1 MYVHAYQSYVWN
13 AIVSV
18 RLKRYGSEAA
28 VVGDLVYVEEEGKG
42 AAETGELGVC
52 LLRWLVSSIII
63 TGKEKDVADLWHKK
77 PKAKKVKVLT
87 EEDLSKFTIFD
98 VIMPLPGTDV
108 AYPGGELGELYKEFL
123 RQDGLDPTDF
133 HRKQK

>member
-28 VVGDLVYVEEEGKG
+28 VVGDLVYVDEEGKG
-42 AAETGELGVC
+42 TADTGEPGVRP
-52 LLRWLVSSIII
+52 LWWLVSSIIV
-63 TGKEKDVADLWHKK
+63 TGKEKAVADLWFKK
-77 PKAKKVKVLT
+77 PKPKKVKALK
-87 EEDLSKFTIFD
+87 EEDLSKFTIHD

-108 AYPGGELGELYKEFL
+108 AYPGGELGELYQEFL
-123 RQDGLDPTDF
+123 RRDGLDPTDF
-133 HRKQK
+133 YRKQK

>member
-18 RLKRYGSEAA
+18 RLQRYGSEAA

-42 AAETGELGVC
+42 AAEIGEPGVC
-52 LLRWLVSSIII
+52 LLRWFVSIIV
-63 TGKEKDVADLWHKK
+63 TGMEKDVADSWFKK
-77 PKAKKVKVLT
+77 PKPKKVKALT
-87 EEDLSKFTIFD
+87 EEDLSKFTILD